1 MVYWNSVLLTRPGAK
16 LVDRPL
22 WHNLAHAFAA
32 ASISCNLRSHMR
44 NIGPNKR
51 TTTLLREWFNRLR
64 GWFERKILHEEDW
77 AFDLPNGTE
86 AAFEYLKKNTDSRQ
100 GRYLFRRDPQSKAK
114 IRLQFSGDRF
124 FLTRKYKTEDYLFLL
139 VFFYVLSGSYLFDG
153 KFIKHKGRKI
163 LQGKYRLLRPFYFFL
178 YSMII
183 LGISCFIFAFF
194 FNFFEAFNFTNQEN
208 AVQSAVLGIAF
219 MLLWALSFLLFFG
232 FYSFFPWMLMKFEE
246 GHRTDIYRLLCVP
259 GVLHPRQ

>member
-1 MVYWNSVLLTRPGAK
+1 MAEIELSWDRDEMVYWNSVLLTRPGAK

-86 AAFEYLKKNTDSRQ
+86 AAFEYSKIIPTAA
-100 GRYLFRRDPQSKAK
+100 RDYICFGGAHNRKRGLDYSSLV
-114 IRLQFSGDRF
+114 IVF
-124 FLTRKYKTEDYLFLL
+124 FLRESINQRIIY
-139 VFFYVLSGSYLFDG
+139 FY
-153 KFIKHKGRKI
+153 
-163 LQGKYRLLRPFYFFL
+163 
-178 YSMII
+178 
-183 LGISCFIFAFF
+183 
-194 FNFFEAFNFTNQEN
+194 
-208 AVQSAVLGIAF
+208 
-219 MLLWALSFLLFFG
+219 
-232 FYSFFPWMLMKFEE
+232 
-246 GHRTDIYRLLCVP
+246 
-259 GVLHPRQ
+259 